1 MPIFLS
7 SRNDQ
12 VLILL
17 YHKIDRIRNP
27 KYRDLFVSPEAF
39 EKQIAFLHA
48 RDYSFLTAKDLIDFI
63 ETDRSF
69 PIKNVFVTFDDGY
82 LDAFNNAL
90 PVLQR
95 YKAKGTIFLTTE
107 FIGKNMKWNE
117 QENFFLGP
125 ELIYEMEKQ
134 GIDFGSHSL
143 THPSLPSISP
153 EEIQAEVSESKS
165 KLEALLNH
173 SVDIFSYPFGS
184 YNETIKKVVLESG
197 YKCACSLHR
206 GINTKVTDPF
216 ALRRMK
222 PSNSFLQFLLLI
234 HIAPFIEQARKI
246 KRT

>member
-1 MPIFLS
+1 MLMPIFLS

-107 FIGKNMKWNE
+107 FIGKNMKW
-117 QENFFLGP
+117 
-125 ELIYEMEKQ
+125 
-134 GIDFGSHSL
+134 DFGSHSL